1 MKALVFQ
8 GPGRTAWRDVPD
20 PGMKD
25 AADAVVRVDAVTICG
40 TDLHIIKGDVPEVV
54 PGRVLGHEAVGT
66 VVETGG
72 EVRTVRPG
80 DRVLISCISACGR
93 CRFCRE
99 AHYGQ
104 CRGGGGWVLGH
115 TVDGTQAEYVRVPF
129 ADLSVHPL
137 PAAVDSYD
145 AVLLA
150 DIFPTSY
157 EVGVL
162 NGNVRPGDTVVVV
175 GAGPIGLAAI
185 ATAQLYSPGRIV
197 AVDPAQTRLAAA
209 RALGAD
215 ATVGAAEEPEQFVE
229 DLTDGLGAD
238 VVIEAVG
245 LPESF
250 ETCTRMVRP
259 GGRVANIGVHG
270 KPATLHLEDLWIKDI
285 TITTGLV
292 DTSSIPML
300 LRMTEAG
307 RLPTSSLITHRFELG
322 QMEEAYD
329 VFSRAA
335 ETGALKVVLGGPQHN
350 TLAIPTNPQYTRT

>member
-8 GPGRTAWRDVPD
+8 GPGRIAWQDVPE
-20 PGMKD
+20 PVVKD
-25 AADAVVRVDAVTICG
+25 ADDAVVRVDAVTICG
-40 TDLHIIKGDVPEVV
+40 TDLHIIKGDVPEVT

-66 VVETGG
+66 VVEAGAG
-72 EVRTVRPG
+72 VRTVRPG

-93 CRFCRE
+93 CRYCRE
-99 AHYGQ
+99 GHYGQ

-137 PAAVDSYD
+137 PASVDSHD
-145 AVLLA
+145 GVLLA
-150 DIFPTSY
+150 DIFPTAY

-162 NGNVRPGDTVVVV
+162 NGGVRPGDTVVVV

-185 ATAQLYSPGRIV
+185 VGAGLYSPGRII
-197 AVDPAQTRLAAA
+197 AVDLAESRLAAA
-209 RALGAD
+209 RSLGAD
-215 ATVGAAEEPEQFVE
+215 ATAGAAEEPGQLVD
-229 DLTDGLGAD
+229 DLTEGLGAD

-245 LPESF
+245 VPEAF
-250 ETCTRMVRP
+250 EMCTRMVRP

-270 KPATLHLEDLWIKDI
+270 RPATLHLEDLWSKDI

-292 DTSSIPML
+292 DTYSTPML
-300 LRMTEAG
+300 LGMLAAD
-307 RLPTSSLITHRFELG
+307 RLPSSSLITHRFELG

-335 ETGALKVVLGGPQHN
+335 DTGALKVVLGGPQHN
-350 TLAIPTNPQYTRT
+350 EIIAPAQP